1 VQGGPDRDRAI
12 DRALRHSLRASMT
25 PPRGDCIDGETL
37 AAWTEGRLRPEAV
50 VLVEAHLA
58 DCTRCQ
64 QLLATFAR
72 TAPPATTTEPLWR
85 RWRLQWLVP
94 IATAATVAAIW
105 VAEPRQDAARV
116 NATLAEKAADTASA
130 PTPAREPAQEP
141 RVESPA
147 PPVSSALRQ
156 QAAAPAARPN
166 ATSELAKGAGVDRLE
181 RINPEGRF
189 EARQDKTETTADANA
204 RERQADSQARDR
216 VAPVFETVTPA
227 APAAPPAAT
236 PAPPQA
242 AAESVAVAPQRPNVD
257 ARSQAR
263 GTTASPSARAA
274 APAGA
279 PFLTARQSPGQ
290 FEIVSPTPAMR
301 WRVVSAVPRRVERS
315 VRPRIRRA
323 RQRHRGAAACPGRSV
338 RLGAASC
345 DSRPPR
351 PDCRAV

>member
-1 VQGGPDRDRAI
+1 
-12 DRALRHSLRASMT
+12 
-25 PPRGDCIDGETL
+25 
-37 AAWTEGRLRPEAV
+37 
-50 VLVEAHLA
+50 
-58 DCTRCQ
+58 
-64 QLLATFAR
+64 
-72 TAPPATTTEPLWR
+72 
-85 RWRLQWLVP
+85 VP

-130 PTPAREPAQEP
+130 PTPVREPAQEP

-189 EARQDKTETTADANA
+189 EARQDKAETTADANA
-204 RERQADSQARDR
+204 RERQADAQARDR

-242 AAESVAVAPQRPNVD
+242 AAAFPDGTPISRAVRDRLADARNAMACRVSRSPARRAIGRWRRPMGNTVD
-257 ARSQAR
+257 ANRCRLHGRRFARAGGLLDCRSGRNRRPHDRWHAVHAPPVSRAGGPGLDLCHRRSSRHCHVSGRKNLHHR
-263 GTTASPSARAA
+263 GPGKELDSIVLGTWCVVLSPSC
-274 APAGA
+274 
-279 PFLTARQSPGQ
+279 
-290 FEIVSPTPAMR
+290 
-301 WRVVSAVPRRVERS
+301 
-315 VRPRIRRA
+315 RP
-323 RQRHRGAAACPGRSV
+323 
-338 RLGAASC
+338 
-345 DSRPPR
+345 
-351 PDCRAV
+351 